1 MRRLKIDRWR
11 DVVFERVFPARDAD
25 APAIAGFEP
34 GEPPFRMRC
43 HQIVAIEHGEIQ
55 KLAGRLHADRVL
67 PDIFS
72 TGATITIAI
81 KPSHRIAAAGS

>member
-1 MRRLKIDRWR
+1 MRRLEIDRWR
-11 DVVFERVFPARDAD
+11 DVVFERVFPARHAN
-25 APAIAGFEP
+25 APAIAGLEP
-34 GEPPFRMRC
+34 GESPFWMRC

-72 TGATITIAI
+72 PGATIAVTI
-81 KPSHRIAAAGS
+81 KSGHRIAAAGF

>member
-1 MRRLKIDRWR
+1 MRRLKIDGWR

-25 APAIAGFEP
+25 APAIARFEP
-34 GEPPFRMRC
+34 GESPFTMRC

-72 TGATITIAI
+72 AGATITIAI